1 MMEARSRQEPPL
13 ESHSGNVFVLSAPSG
28 TGKSTLARRLVKE
41 LPDLDFSVSCTTRQ
55 PRPGEVDGQDYC
67 FVDDATFDAM
77 VAQDGFV
84 EWVQVYDRRY
94 GTSRAWIREHLATG
108 RDILLDIESKGA
120 RRVHEAMPEA
130 VMVFLLPPSSRE
142 LAARLT
148 GRGDE
153 SAEQVRIRL
162 DYAKHEL
169 AQWGNYDY
177 LVVNDTV
184 EQAYRRL
191 ESIIIATRCRRERM
205 GAAAQGI
212 LASF

>member
-1 MMEARSRQEPPL
+1 MMDARSRQEPPL
-13 ESHSGNVFVLSAPSG
+13 EQHSGNVFVLSAPSG
-28 TGKSTLARRLVKE
+28 TGKSTLAKRLVRD
-41 LPDLDFSVSCTTRQ
+41 LPGLDFSVSYTTRKA
-55 PRPGEVDGQDYC
+55 RPGEVHGKDYF
-67 FVDDATFDAM
+67 FVDDAAFDDM
-77 VAQDGFV
+77 VARDGFV

-94 GTSRAWIREHLATG
+94 GTGKAWIREHLASG
-108 RDILLDIESKGA
+108 RDLLLDIETQGA

-130 VMVFLLPPSSRE
+130 VMVFLLPPSAPE
-142 LAARLT
+142 LAARLN

-184 EQAYRRL
+184 DQAFRRL

-205 GAAAQGI
+205 GAAAEGI

>member
-1 MMEARSRQEPPL
+1 MMDARSRQEPPL
-13 ESHSGNVFVLSAPSG
+13 EKHSGNVFVLSAPSG
-28 TGKSTLARRLVKE
+28 TGKSTLAKRLVRE
-41 LPDLDFSVSCTTRQ
+41 LPGLDFSVSYTTRKA
-55 PRPGEVDGQDYC
+55 RPGEVHGRDYF
-67 FVDDATFDAM
+67 FVDDATFDDM
-77 VAQDGFV
+77 VARDGFV

-94 GTSRAWIREHLATG
+94 GTGKAWIREHLASG
-108 RDILLDIESKGA
+108 RDLLLDIETQGA

-130 VMVFLLPPSSRE
+130 VMVFLLPPSAPE
-142 LAARLT
+142 LAARLN

-184 EQAYRRL
+184 DQAFRRL

-205 GAAAQGI
+205 GAAAEGI